1 MGEIKEDHWRNSR
14 CLPDKSKGNIFKV
27 YLSVPLELREYYG
40 KNELKK
46 STGTRDSTKAKR
58 IQHEITTQWYNE
70 FRTVLGTDNYTKLIK
85 HLLLEDVGYH
95 FREVGDQ
102 LFSITFKTRPEDA
115 IEAAEAIK
123 VIKQVLRE
131 YETASEQ
138 NDGEYFIEEGFIE
151 AQRKNGTKLDLIE
164 IFELFK
170 LVTADFKQQF
180 ANDNLVAKRIS
191 SLKVNTGAKKS
202 TYPHLSD
209 FIEAYIG
216 NRKWEKTTSKE
227 KQTSLTRIKECLKII
242 EDPPLDSIIAQHG
255 LQIAETLEIRGLAN
269 STIKGYVTSLSGLIE
284 HIRLYELD
292 NSVLPHKPWLT
303 SNPLSGLP
311 LSHYGKKKRSF
322 EALTVDQL
330 HKLFSLEMDPKD
342 RLCLELLITTGC
354 RLDEIALLTWEQ
366 IKTDKKNIRYI
377 DLATDAL
384 VKNKNSERLV
394 PIPDIINLPERSTG
408 RLFDYTID
416 GNGKASRT
424 AGKVLL
430 SKYVHKIRYEND
442 DKKTV
447 HSLRHNFVGFLDNL
461 NPPISE
467 NLKDWITGHSS
478 TGVLNESE
486 RKRTYGSDPDLSL
499 KYEAVNRI
507 KHPWVPN

>member
-1 MGEIKEDHWRNSR
+1 
-14 CLPDKSKGNIFKV
+14 LPDKSKGNIFKV
-27 YLSVPLELREYYG
+27 YLSIPLELREHYG

-46 STGTRDSTKAKR
+46 STGTRDFTKAKR

-85 HLLLEDVGYH
+85 YLLLEDVGYH

-102 LFSITFKTRPEDA
+102 VFSITFKTRPENA

-123 VIKQVLRE
+123 GINQFLRE

-138 NDGEYFIEEGFIE
+138 SDITYFVDRGFIE
-151 AQRKNGTKLDLIE
+151 AQLQNGAKLDLIE
-164 IFELFK
+164 IFELVD

-180 ANDNLVAKRIS
+180 ANDNFVAKRSS
-191 SLKVNTGAKKS
+191 SLKVLTGAKKS
-202 TYPHLSD
+202 TYPRPSD
-209 FIEAYIG
+209 FIGAYIG
-216 NRKWEKTTSKE
+216 NRKWENNTTKE

-242 EDPPLDSIIAQHG
+242 EDPPLDQIIAQHG
-255 LQIAETLEIRGLAN
+255 LKIAETLEIRGLAN

-292 NSVLPHKPWLT
+292 TSATPHKPWLT
-303 SNPLSGLP
+303 SNPFSSLP

-330 HKLFSLEMDPKD
+330 HKLFSLKLDPQD

-366 IKTDKKNIRYI
+366 IKTDQQNIRYI
-377 DLATDAL
+377 DLATNAR
-384 VKNKNSERLV
+384 VKNKNSKRLV
-394 PIPDIINLPERSTG
+394 PIPDIIALPDRLTG
-408 RLFDYTID
+408 RLFSYKID
-416 GNGKASRT
+416 SDGKASRS
-424 AGKVLL
+424 AGKILL
-430 SKYVHKIRYEND
+430 SKYIHKIRYEND
-442 DKKTV
+442 NKKTV
-447 HSLRHNFVGFLDNL
+447 HSLRHNFIGFLDNL
-461 NPPISE
+461 NPPIAES
-467 NLKDWITGHSS
+467 LKDWITGHGSS
-478 TGVLNESE
+478 GNMTESE

-507 KHPWVPN
+507 KHPWL

>member
-14 CLPDKSKGNIFKV
+14 CVPDKSKGNIFKV
-27 YLSVPLELREYYG
+27 YLSIPPELREYYG

-46 STGTRDSTKAKR
+46 STGTRDPTKAKR

-70 FRTVLGTDNYTKLIK
+70 FRTVLGTDNYTKLIRY
-85 HLLLEDVGYH
+85 LLLEDVVYH

-102 LFSITFKTRPEDA
+102 VFSITFKTRPENA
-115 IEAAEAIK
+115 IEAAEAIN
-123 VIKQVLRE
+123 VIKQILRE
-131 YETASEQ
+131 YENASKQ
-138 NDGEYFIEEGFIE
+138 NDAAYFIENSFIE
-151 AQRKNGTKLDLIE
+151 AQLTYGTKLDLIE
-164 IFELFK
+164 IFK
-170 LVTADFKQQF
+170 LVDSVTADFNQQF
-180 ANDNLVAKRIS
+180 TSDNLVAKRRS
-191 SLKVNTGAKKS
+191 SLEVDTSTKKS
-202 TYPHLSD
+202 TYPRLSD
-209 FIEAYIG
+209 FIETYVR
-216 NRKWEKTTSKE
+216 NRKWENHTSKE

-242 EDPPLDSIIAQHG
+242 EDPPLNQIIAKQG
-255 LQIAETLEIRGLAN
+255 IQIAETLEIKGLAN
-269 STIKGYVTSLSGLIE
+269 STIKGYITSLSGLIE

-292 NSVLPHKPWLT
+292 TSVLPHTPWLT

-330 HKLFSLEMDPKD
+330 HKLFSLEMEPKD

-366 IKTDKKNIRYI
+366 IKTDKQNIRYI

-394 PIPDIINLPERSTG
+394 PIPDIINLPDRSNG
-408 RLFDYTID
+408 RLFNYKID
-416 GNGKASRT
+416 DSGKASRA

-430 SKYVHKIRYEND
+430 SKYIHKIRYEND
-442 DKKTV
+442 DRKTV

-478 TGVLNESE
+478 TGFLNESE

-499 KYEAVNRI
+499 KYAAVNRI
-507 KHPWVPN
+507 HHPWLKL